1 MIYLICLAAGRGRRF
16 GADKLLTPWQGRPL
30 YAWGLATLAA
40 ACAGRTDARLIVVT
54 NTPAIAESTR
64 ALGGEAVPSPES
76 EKGQSFS
83 IRAGLD
89 ALPPLQEND
98 FLLFGVADQPL
109 LRVETVRRLLDTAAP
124 GVFGATVA
132 AGDRV
137 GSPALFSAA
146 LAPALRALEGDR
158 GGRGVLNAHPE
169 RVLRV
174 ECDPE
179 ELRDIDR
186 PEDLARLSPN

>member
-30 YAWGLATLAA
+30 YAWGLETLAA
-40 ACAGRTDARLIVVT
+40 ACSWRQEARLVVVT
-54 NTPAIAESTR
+54 NTPAISETAR
-64 ALGGEAVPSPES
+64 ALGAEAIPSPES
-76 EKGQSFS
+76 EKGQSYS

-89 ALPPLQEND
+89 ALPPLQEGD
-98 FLLFGVADQPL
+98 FLLFAVADQPL
-109 LRVETVRRLLDTAAP
+109 LRAETVRRLLDTAVP
-124 GVFGATVA
+124 SVWGATVA

-158 GGRGVLNAHPE
+158 GGRAVLNAHPE

-179 ELRDIDR
+179 ELRDVDR